1 VGYIIVAVEACTW
14 EVDTVSK
21 KIACF
26 ILLCLVLLVGCTVD
40 DEWSETEV
48 VTENEVSTE
57 ETTSATLCVYVCGAV
72 KTPGVYELPANSR
85 YADAIKIA
93 GGITKKGNPNS
104 LNLAQKVTD
113 GEKIYIPLQGEAEE
127 ETTLVSSSSNG
138 LININTADEETLQ
151 TLSGIGK
158 AKAEQIVAYRQ
169 SHGNFKTIEEIM
181 QVPGIK
187 EGAFAKIKDSIT
199 V

>member
-1 VGYIIVAVEACTW
+1 VL
-14 EVDTVSK
+14 K
-21 KIACF
+21 KIACL
-26 ILLCLVLLVGCTVD
+26 ILLCLVLLTGCAVE
-40 DEWSETEV
+40 DEWSETEG
-48 VTENEVSTE
+48 VTEASME
-57 ETTSATLCVYVCGAV
+57 ETTSTTLYVYVCGQV
-72 KTPGVYELPANSR
+72 KTPGVYELPVNSR
-85 YADAIKIA
+85 YEDAIKMA
-93 GGITKKGNPNS
+93 GGITKEGNPNS

-113 GEKIYIPLQGEAEE
+113 GEKIYIPSQDEQ
-127 ETTLVSSSSNG
+127 ETTSVSSSSNG
-138 LININTADEETLQ
+138 LININTADEEVLQ

-169 SHGNFKTIEEIM
+169 SHGNFKTIEDIM